1 MISGTFMVLILNI
14 YTNKKQSI
22 REWNRSIHAF
32 AFIRTSLHYALVAYS
47 GARVPRVTRRSHA
60 RVRVSYECRCVF
72 SLAVAPLLIS
82 TASSRRSLYGNS
94 RLTAGRRRRRLSRPW
109 SIAHRFST
117 HTHTPSLFGAH
128 EKTLPNWPAPLA
140 IRTAPIDNEIKG
152 RTREKWS
159 VAARRWLLLGKSLR
173 YMRSR
178 WNISIKFQNT
188 YFWKIKH

>member
-1 MISGTFMVLILNI
+1 MH
-14 YTNKKQSI
+14 TNKKQLI
-22 REWNRSIHAF
+22 REWSRLIHAF
-32 AFIRTSLHYALVAYS
+32 ALIRTSLHYALLAYC

-94 RLTAGRRRRRLSRPW
+94 RLTADRLHRRRLSRPW
-109 SIAHRFST
+109 SIARRFCT
-117 HTHTPSLFGAH
+117 HTDTPSLFGAH

-159 VAARRWLLLGKSLR
+159 VAARKWLLLGRSLR
-173 YMRSR
+173 YIRSSR

-188 YFWKIKH
+188 YSWKISH